1 MLTEVEIRAAG
12 LAVTQFGVDPV
23 EVERITNMVL
33 DGRARGESVTLFSL
47 LEEEGLLGGQQVQDL
62 RFGLDQTRIDPHA
75 SPPPGDIDLRKL
87 KRLGDY
93 RILRLLGEGGMGAVF
108 LAFHE
113 IEQKQVALKVLSSE
127 MARQQSNLDRFLREA
142 KSGSLLNH
150 PNIVRNLASGKD
162 RATSLHYIVL
172 EYVDGETAQHLLEK
186 QGRLK
191 VGDAFHIIL
200 DIARALEYA
209 HSRSIIHRDIKP
221 GNILVAESGLAK
233 LSDLGLAKR
242 LDAASNLTHANQGFG
257 TPYYMPYEQA
267 VNAKMADVRSDIYAL
282 GATLYHLVTG
292 EVPFGGENAMEIVEK
307 KEVGFF
313 PPASAVVADMPEA
326 VDRILARMMARQPAD
341 RFQTASEVIVDLERS
356 NLPAAVLSFV
366 SSDKALQD
374 PHIRQRLTAPAQPTL
389 ADLQLARSKNEP
401 VVDHWFV
408 RYRNDEDKWAK
419 VKLPRKDIV
428 ERWRAK
434 KFGADA
440 GVSGSVGGPFL
451 PLREVFSEID
461 SDAKAAA
468 RRRLPGLPARSDPR
482 FWWIVGS
489 AVAGALTATALVVSW
504 FLMR

>member
-12 LAVTQFGVDPV
+12 LAVSQFGVDPID
-23 EVERITNMVL
+23 VERITNMVI
-33 DGRARGESVTLFSL
+33 DGRSRGETLTLFSL
-47 LEEEGLLGGQQVQDL
+47 LEEEGLLGGQQVHDL

-75 SPPPGDIDLRKL
+75 APPPGDIDLRRL

-93 RILRLLGEGGMGAVF
+93 RVLRLLGEGGMGAVF

-142 KSGSLLNH
+142 KSGAALNH
-150 PNIVRNLASGKD
+150 ANIVRNLASGKD
-162 RATSLHYIVL
+162 RITGLHYIVL
-172 EYVDGETAQHLLEK
+172 EYVDGETAQHMLEK

-209 HSRSIIHRDIKP
+209 HSRNIIHRDIKP

-242 LDAASNLTHANQGFG
+242 LDGVSNLTHANQGFG

-267 VNAKMADVRSDIYAL
+267 INAKMADARSDIYAL

-292 EVPFGGENAMEIVEK
+292 EVPFTGENAMEIVEK

-313 PPASAVVADMPEA
+313 PPASALAEGIPDA
-326 VDRILARMMARQPAD
+326 VDRILARMMARNPAD
-341 RFQTASEVIVDLERS
+341 RYQTASEVIVDLERS
-356 NLPAAVLSFV
+356 NLAAAVMSFV

-374 PHIRQRLTAPAQPTL
+374 PHIRQRLTAPAQDTL
-389 ADLQLARSKNEP
+389 ADLQLARPKEKAE
-401 VVDHWFV
+401 DLWFV
-408 RYRNDEDKWAK
+408 RFRGTDDKWTKA
-419 VKLPRKDIV
+419 KLPRKEIV
-428 ERWRAK
+428 ARWRANK
-434 KFGADA
+434 LGANA
-440 GVSGSVGGPFL
+440 GVSGSAAGPFL
-451 PLREVFSEID
+451 PLREVFAEIEP
-461 SDAKAAA
+461 DAKKTLWS
-468 RRRLPGLPARSDPR
+468 RLPRFPRRSDRR
-482 FWWIVGS
+482 FWWAVG
-489 AVAGALTATALVVSW
+489 AATAGVSVLAALVVW
-504 FLMR
+504 LIMR